1 MRWQLTCY
9 PTSTSTFAHKDPSFD
24 DQYFSITQSIAF
36 AEAVKSTDAW
46 LTHAELFEKFGSEDR
61 LGVFG
66 WWGLYLG
73 VRFDLIPPS
82 PIEFCCTWIVGSANL
97 GYPARVC
104 QHRGASGEAAQG

>member
-24 DQYFSITQSIAF
+24 DQYFAITQSIAF
-36 AEAVKSTDAW
+36 AEAVKRTDAW
-46 LTHAELFEKFGSEDR
+46 LTHAELIEKFGSEDR

-66 WWGLYLG
+66 WWGLYLA
-73 VRFDLIPPS
+73 FDSIS
-82 PIEFCCTWIVGSANL
+82 SHRHPIELGCTWIVGSANL

-104 QHRGASGEAAQG
+104 QHRGAAGEAGQG